1 MKELNANIIRQGDVL
16 LNGDKAYTV
25 AKLPDGA
32 IDITP
37 ESGRVVLAY
46 GEVTGHAHA
55 IYETKTSD
63 GKPTVRMWSAGAE
76 RFLQVLVA
84 TTLEHEEHSAPTL
97 QPGIYKLPAQ
107 MEYDRAEGLR
117 RVAD

>member
-1 MKELNANIIRQGDVL
+1 MKLNENQFRQGDVL
-16 LNGDKAYTV
+16 LDAV
-25 AKLPDGA
+25 SKLPDGA

-55 IYETKTSD
+55 VYETKTKD
-63 GKPTVRMWSAGAE
+63 GLPAVRMWSAGAE
-76 RFLQVLVA
+76 RFLQVLA
-84 TTLEHEEHSAPTL
+84 ASSLKHEEHSAPTL
-97 QPGIYKLPAQ
+97 PPGIYRLPVQ